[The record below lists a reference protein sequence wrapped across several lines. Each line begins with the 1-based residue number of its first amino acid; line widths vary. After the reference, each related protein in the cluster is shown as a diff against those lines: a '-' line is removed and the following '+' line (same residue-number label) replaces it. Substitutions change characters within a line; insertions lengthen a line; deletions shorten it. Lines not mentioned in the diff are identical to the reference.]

1 MIKIY
6 KYGEV
11 PNSEIF
17 ARVEPKMN
25 VEETVSDIIKNVR
38 KFGDFAL
45 LDYTKKFD
53 GVCVQNLQVTE
64 AEIEEIRIQ

>member
-11 PNSEIF
+11 PNEEIF

-25 VEETVSDIIKNVR
+25 VEEIVADIIKNVR

-45 LDYTKKFD
+45 SFWVLLWRKF
-53 GVCVQNLQVTE
+53 LRL
-64 AEIEEIRIQ
+64 ALRRIYIF

>member
-11 PNSEIF
+11 LNDEIF

-25 VEETVSDIIKNVR
+25 VEQTVSDIIENV
-38 KFGDFAL
+38 
-45 LDYTKKFD
+45 KKFYK
-53 GVCVQNLQVTE
+53 
-64 AEIEEIRIQ
+64 R

>member
-11 PNSEIF
+11 PNEEIF

-25 VEETVSDIIKNVR
+25 VEEIVSDIIKNVR

-45 LDYTKKFD
+45 SDYTKKFD

-64 AEIEEIRIQ
+64 KEIEEAFS